1 MPRFLARS
9 LTTATLAAAVL
20 LTACTDTEA
29 RARADSLSVAL
40 ASASAERDSL
50 QGLMQ
55 GSTADKDRALAQV
68 VEASKFADDVDA
80 ELRKVRGLSS
90 KVGVTKSDE
99 SGKTEAAAAQKDI
112 LDRLSQM
119 RQRLAARQRQV
130 QAQLDTL
137 KSMRADS
144 SMTATLL
151 ADLNGRLATRD
162 KEIAAFQDEV
172 RALQS
177 KNAQL
182 TAEKSVLTDTVKAMD
197 VRENR
202 VFYLVGS
209 RRQLLA
215 DKVVTE
221 EGGSRGLLIVK
232 LGKSLVPARSLDE
245 TRFTRADRR
254 EVLTIPLPRSDRP
267 YRIVSRHDLALIEVA
282 KKEKDGAFRGESI
295 RITDPVKFWAASRYL
310 IIAEK

>member
-254 EVLTIPLPRSDRP
+254 DVLTIPLPRSDRP